1 MNSILKFLMR
11 KWWWVFMTVLVA
23 SQVFYARAAEAQTAP
38 AQPASVQAAI
48 NQQRIKEVASI
59 SGQRSNQ
66 LIGYGLV
73 VGLDGSGDQ
82 TTQSPFTLQSTI
94 SMLQSMGVAV
104 PPGTSA
110 QTRNIA
116 AVMVTAELPPL
127 ARPGQKLDLTVSSMG
142 NAKSLRGGTLV
153 MTPLRG
159 ADGQIYALAQ
169 GSVFV
174 GGAGASAAGSSATVN
189 HLSVGRIPGGA
200 LVERTLPSQA
210 DGSFMQLD
218 LNQSDY
224 TLMQR
229 TLEAIRKRFGANVAT
244 PRDARSLQV
253 RLPQDPAER
262 IAFVSELENLPI
274 GPSVDRAK
282 VVINSRTGSVVMNQA
297 VLLAPSAVAHGNL
310 SVRIQ
315 SDPTTSQ
322 PEPFSRGQTSVTNQ
336 AQIEVAQGGEP
347 GGLVKVPP
355 GASLDEVVRA
365 LNILGAKPADLM
377 AILQALKASGALKAE
392 LEVI

>member
-1 MNSILKFLMR
+1 MTPSIKKIARLLFAGLLP
-11 KWWWVFMTVLVA
+11 VLLI
-23 SQVFYARAAEAQTAP
+23 AP
-38 AQPASVQAAI
+38 ASA
-48 NQQRIKEVASI
+48 QRIKEVASI
-59 SGQRSNQ
+59 AGERSNQ

-82 TTQSPFTLQSTI
+82 TTQSPFTLQSTL

-116 AVMVTAELPPL
+116 AVMVTADFP
-127 ARPGQKLDLTVSSMG
+127 ANAKPGQKLDLTVSSIG

-189 HLSVGRIPGGA
+189 HLSVGRVPSGA
-200 LVERTLPSQA
+200 IVERALPAQA
-210 DGSFMQLD
+210 AGDSLQLD
-218 LNQSDY
+218 LNQSDFSM
-224 TLMQR
+224 MQKA
-229 TLEAIRKRFGANVAT
+229 TEAITKRFGPGIVT
-244 PRDARSLQV
+244 PQDSRTMRV
-253 RLPQDPAER
+253 RLPVDPLER
-262 IAFVSELENLPI
+262 IALVSTLENLPI
-274 GPSVDRAK
+274 ESTVDRAK

-297 VLLAPSAVAHGNL
+297 VLLSPSAVAHGNL
-310 SVRIQ
+310 TVRIQ
-315 SDPTTSQ
+315 NDPAVSQ
-322 PEPFSRGQTSVTNQ
+322 PEPFSRGQTSVVNQ
-336 AQIEVAQGGEP
+336 AQIDVNQGGAE
-347 GGLVKVPP
+347 GGLIRVPS
-355 GASLDEVVRA
+355 GATLDEVVRA
-365 LNILGAKPADLM
+365 LNLLGAKPADLM

>member
-1 MNSILKFLMR
+1 MNIPTMKSIARL
-11 KWWWVFMTVLVA
+11 VFAGLLPVLLIV
-23 SQVFYARAAEAQTAP
+23 
-38 AQPASVQAAI
+38 PASA
-48 NQQRIKEVASI
+48 QRIKEVASI
-59 SGQRSNQ
+59 AGERSNQ

-82 TTQSPFTLQSTI
+82 TTQSPFTLQSTL

-116 AVMVTAELPPL
+116 AVMVTADFP
-127 ARPGQKLDLTVSSMG
+127 ANAKPGQKLDLTVSSIG

-189 HLSVGRIPGGA
+189 HLSVGRVPSGA
-200 LVERTLPSQA
+200 IVERALPAQVAGDSL
-210 DGSFMQLD
+210 QLD
-218 LNQSDY
+218 LNQSDFSM
-224 TLMQR
+224 MQK
-229 TLEAIRKRFGANVAT
+229 TTEAITKRFGPGIVT
-244 PRDARSLQV
+244 PQDSRTMRV
-253 RLPQDPAER
+253 RLPVDPLER
-262 IAFVSELENLPI
+262 IAFVSALENLPVES
-274 GPSVDRAK
+274 SVDRAK

-297 VLLAPSAVAHGNL
+297 VLLSPSAVAHGNL
-310 SVRIQ
+310 TVRIQ
-315 SDPTTSQ
+315 NEPTVSQ
-322 PEPFSRGQTSVTNQ
+322 PEPFSRGQTAVVNQ
-336 AQIEVAQGGEP
+336 AQIDVNQGGAE
-347 GGLVKVPP
+347 GGLIRVPS
-355 GASLDEVVRA
+355 GATLDEVVRA